1 MPRKVVKYYF
11 AFPSPFAALADS
23 RIDDL
28 VARAGAELDPVPVVP
43 PQQPPASGVAAQLQE
58 FKLSYL
64 FEDAA
69 RWARKLGLPWKEPEP
84 RIVDSA
90 DAAAGWYFARERGKE
105 RAYRNAVFRARWGEG
120 KNISDRDVLAACAE
134 QVGLPR
140 AEFVKALDDQRYR
153 DEVPKA
159 LYRCMEDR
167 IFGVPIFIVDG
178 KRFWGNDRLDF
189 LAEELARG

>member
-11 AFPSPFAALADS
+11 AFPSPFAALADA

-28 VARAGAELDPVPVVP
+28 VARAGAELDPIPVVP
-43 PQQPPASGVAAQLQE
+43 PQQPPATGVAAQLQE
-58 FKLSYL
+58 FKLGYM

-84 RIVDSA
+84 RIVDTT
-90 DAAAGWYFARERGKE
+90 DAAAGYYFARARGKE

-120 KNISDRDVLAACAE
+120 KNVSDRDVLAACAE
-134 QVGLPR
+134 QAGLPR
-140 AEFVKALDDQRYR
+140 VEFLKALDDPRWR

-159 LYRCMEDR
+159 LQRCMEDR
-167 IFGVPIFIVDG
+167 IFGVPIFLVDG

-189 LAEELARG
+189 LAEELGRG

>member
-23 RIDDL
+23 RIDEL
-28 VARAGAELDPVPVVP
+28 VARAGGELDPIPIVP
-43 PQQPPASGVAAQLQE
+43 PQQPAPTGLAAQLQE

-64 FEDAA
+64 FEDAE
-69 RWARKLGLPWKEPEP
+69 RWAGKLGMAWKTPEP
-84 RIVDSA
+84 RIVDTT
-90 DAAAGWYFARERGKE
+90 DAAAGYYFARARGKE

-120 KNISDRDVLAACAE
+120 KNIAEREVLAACAE
-134 QVGLPR
+134 QAGLPR
-140 AEFVKALDDQRYR
+140 AEFVKALDDARYR

-159 LYRCMEDR
+159 LARCMEDR

-189 LAEELARG
+189 MIDELRRG

>member
-11 AFPSPFAALADS
+11 AFPSPFAALADA

-28 VARAGAELDPVPVVP
+28 VARAGAELDPIPVVP
-43 PQQPPASGVAAQLQE
+43 PQQPPATGVAAQLQE
-58 FKLSYL
+58 FKLGYM

-84 RIVDSA
+84 RIVDTT
-90 DAAAGWYFARERGKE
+90 DAAAGYYFARARGKE
-105 RAYRNAVFRARWGEG
+105 RADRNAVFRARWGEG
-120 KNISDRDVLAACAE
+120 KNVSDRDVLAACAE
-134 QVGLPR
+134 QAGLPR
-140 AEFVKALDDQRYR
+140 VEFLKALDDPRWR

-159 LYRCMEDR
+159 LQRSMEDR
-167 IFGVPIFIVDG
+167 IFGVPIFLVDG

-189 LAEELARG
+189 LAEELGRG